1 MEKQQKRK
9 INEEN
14 DVKKSDSNN
23 VQQLSLFG
31 NNQVISNDE
40 ELLIQKVNQ
49 RRRQILVHSCLYYQ
63 LNDNLISDFQYD
75 KFAREL
81 AKLQIENKDILSKC
95 VYNEYFKDF
104 GLDGCYSGF
113 NLPHNRPEIVRAAE
127 RLLWYRD
134 NILNKQNNQLEGNSK
149 PNLKS

>member
-1 MEKQQKRK
+1 MVKQKRK
-9 INEEN
+9 ANN
-14 DVKKSDSNN
+14 VKKSDSNN
-23 VQQLSLFG
+23 TQQLSLFD
-31 NNQVISNDE
+31 NNKVILSDE
-40 ELLIQKVNQ
+40 ELLIQKINQ

-113 NLPHNRPEIVRAAE
+113 NLPHSRPEIVRAAE

-134 NILNKQNNQLEGNSK
+134 NVLNKQNNQLEGNSK